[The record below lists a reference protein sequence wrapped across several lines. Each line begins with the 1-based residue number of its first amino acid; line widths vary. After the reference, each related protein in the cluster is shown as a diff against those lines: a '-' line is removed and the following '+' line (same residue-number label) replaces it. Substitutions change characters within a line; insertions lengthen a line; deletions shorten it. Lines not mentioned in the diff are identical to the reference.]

1 MTQQSAFLITT
12 LEKIGAPLA
21 AAVEEV
27 SQRVNGSMDS
37 AAREVEDAKVMAQ
50 LLGQTI
56 QVGLSLG
63 GALIQASDEAEAD
76 ALRLAVAAMVA
87 PVIAHY
93 YRHNGAVPDD
103 AALGRMTKSLEATIA
118 FAENFNPASEH
129 ASRLSVLG
137 VDTLVFD
144 EAQVDITALDALVP
158 VLNAIGV
165 FSFGLSETKL
175 LQDVSEKL
183 KGKAASLVKDGDK
196 LSELTTLKAL
206 AKIYAQCHLAEVN
219 KLSGSDNE
227 ERGELSIDPV
237 WAAFDTRLAMV
248 NMVLGLEPME
258 ETVTNAPVSTS
269 PQVSAPVDAAP
280 ATAPVQTAAPAAASA
295 APSGGGPMSFF
306 TGGGNK
312 EAATIPAGQPTEQAQ
327 AAPVTPQTPP
337 VSTPAP
343 AQEAKPA
350 VPTAPATD
358 QSQAPPE
365 SSASPMSFF
374 KPGAKPVDEE
384 TGQQG

>member
-1 MTQQSAFLITT
+1 MTQQSAFLIIT
-12 LEKIGAPLA
+12 LEKIGVPLA

-27 SQRVNGSMDS
+27 SHRANAVLEP

-63 GALIQASDEAEAD
+63 SALIQASDEAEAD

-93 YRHNGAVPDD
+93 YRHNGVVPDD
-103 AALGRMTKSLEATIA
+103 VALSRITKSLEATIA

-144 EAQVDITALDALVP
+144 EAQVDITVLDALVP
-158 VLNAIGV
+158 AINAIGA

-183 KGKAASLVKDGDK
+183 KEKAVTLVAGGDK
-196 LSELTTLKAL
+196 LAELTTLKAL
-206 AKIYAQCHLAEVN
+206 SKIYAECHLAEVH
-219 KLSGSDNE
+219 KLSGSNNE
-227 ERGELSIDPV
+227 ERTELSIDPV

-248 NMVLGLEPME
+248 NMVLGLAPVA
-258 ETVTNAPVSTS
+258 ETVTGAVAP
-269 PQVSAPVDAAP
+269 AAP
-280 ATAPVQTAAPAAASA
+280 IASASVEATPAVAPVQPAAPVAQALPAASV
-295 APSGGGPMSFF
+295 GGGPMSFF
-306 TGGGNK
+306 SSGDKT
-312 EAATIPAGQPTEQAQ
+312 ATPAE
-327 AAPVTPQTPP
+327 AAPVAAP
-337 VSTPAP
+337 P
-343 AQEAKPA
+343 AQEAVA
-350 VPTAPATD
+350 TVSAPAA
-358 QSQAPPE
+358 APVVQEAP
-365 SSASPMSFF
+365 AAPVGGGGPMSFF
-374 KPGAKPVDEE
+374 KPGAKPTDEE
-384 TGQQG
+384 AGQ